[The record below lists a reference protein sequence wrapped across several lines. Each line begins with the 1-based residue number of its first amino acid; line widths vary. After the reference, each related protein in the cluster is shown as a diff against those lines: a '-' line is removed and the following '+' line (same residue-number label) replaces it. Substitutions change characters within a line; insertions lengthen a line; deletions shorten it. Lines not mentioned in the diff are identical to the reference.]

1 MEYPD
6 TPNPALAHTVNGLI
20 KFCLQIKDALIACVE
35 MVGWQVAKNIS
46 FISTQPAGRMVCF
59 PSTYQ
64 LCK

>member
-35 MVGWQVAKNIS
+35 MVGL
-46 FISTQPAGRMVCF
+46 AGSEEHLIHFDAACGQDGLLPFHLPVV
-59 PSTYQ
+59 
-64 LCK
+64 